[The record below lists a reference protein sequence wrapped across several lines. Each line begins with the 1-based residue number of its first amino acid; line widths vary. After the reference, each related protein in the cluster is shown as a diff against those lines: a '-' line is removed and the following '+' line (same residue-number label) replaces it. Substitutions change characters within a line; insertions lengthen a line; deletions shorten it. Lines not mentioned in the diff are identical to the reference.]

1 MCQSANVTECG
12 GYDLVIKATLARS
25 SEVSPYRILAN
36 LIREFR
42 VLGSDE
48 VLNQL
53 GRKPLVE
60 PFIQRASA
68 RLSRTETKS
77 PNLGFAVDL

>member
-1 MCQSANVTECG
+1 MCEGANVTVC
-12 GYDLVIKATLARS
+12 GYDLMIKATLARS

-53 GRKPLVE
+53 GRKPFVE

-68 RLSRTETKS
+68 RPSRRETKS
-77 PNLGFAVDL
+77 LNLGFAADL